1 VANMKSE
8 IYLGIEIV
16 FHEVDGR
23 VFAGFPKRPQVVS
36 GQTKEEAFAQI
47 KKIVDGFPSII
58 HKAYMENPKAMREME
73 DM

>member
-1 VANMKSE
+1 MANMKSE

-47 KKIVDGFPSII
+47 KKIVDSFDPII
-58 HKAYMENPKAMREME
+58 HKAYTQYPKAMREME
-73 DM
+73 GM

>member
-1 VANMKSE
+1 MVNMKSE

-16 FHEVDGR
+16 FHEIEGR

-36 GQTKEEAFAQI
+36 GQTKEEAFAEI
-47 KKIVDGFPSII
+47 KKIVDGFDPII
-58 HKAYMENPKAMREME
+58 HKAYMQYPKAMRELE